1 MPKTK
6 QTPGAALSELLKKHG
21 LNYNRLAKAV
31 GLSSAMIRLIARDEN
46 PVSASVAFRFAKFF
60 KMKPEFWLALQVEF
74 DLAKTTNNKKLAR
87 ELKDIPTVDKAT
99 FERKPRTVKAGKTA
113 KKAGAK
119 KAAPKG
125 ASARG
130 RKPAAKKAAAKKT
143 AGGKRG
149 RPAATAVKTQKKT
162 AKSPAVVKKAP
173 AAKPVKAKP
182 VKAKP
187 VQAKPAVKPSA
198 PPKETPPKAP
208 HPVKPVAVKPEPAVV
223 ETRPVPPPQPVP
235 PVDTTVNEPQI

>member
-119 KAAPKG
+119 KTATKG

-130 RKPAAKKAAAKKT
+130 RKPAAKKAAAKKPAKT

-149 RPAATAVKTQKKT
+149 KPAAARAKPEKKT
-162 AKSPAVVKKAP
+162 AKSAAVVK
-173 AAKPVKAKP
+173 
-182 VKAKP
+182 
-187 VQAKPAVKPSA
+187 
-198 PPKETPPKAP
+198 
-208 HPVKPVAVKPEPAVV
+208 
-223 ETRPVPPPQPVP
+223 
-235 PVDTTVNEPQI
+235 

>member
-46 PVSASVAFRFAKFF
+46 PVSSSVAFRFAKFF

-74 DLAKTTNNKKLAR
+74 DLAKTANDKKLAR

-99 FERKPRTVKAGKTA
+99 FERKPRVVKAGKTA
-113 KKAGAK
+113 KKGAVK
-119 KAAPKG
+119 KVAAKG
-125 ASARG
+125 AATRG
-130 RKPAAKKAAAKKT
+130 RKPGVKKAAAKKPAKT

-149 RPAATAVKTQKKT
+149 RPAGITAI
-162 AKSPAVVKKAP
+162 
-173 AAKPVKAKP
+173 
-182 VKAKP
+182 
-187 VQAKPAVKPSA
+187 
-198 PPKETPPKAP
+198 
-208 HPVKPVAVKPEPAVV
+208 
-223 ETRPVPPPQPVP
+223 
-235 PVDTTVNEPQI
+235 NEPQI